1 MTRRPALSGAVI
13 RASRRV
19 LANFISPDSIVPNP
33 ANPQSLNR
41 YAALANNPLKFTD
54 PPHDPAGSQNN
65 CNHAGSG
72 CDAWTDAYMAT
83 LHYNWT
89 LSQRYTYFS
98 GPAVP
103 ARNIAPGPA
112 RPRLNNPTTVS
123 TRPPARYHSPGP
135 ERGDDPRI
143 ELGARLAGYE
153 GETSGT
159 IADYD
164 LVTYRTRIQGRAQ
177 YKFGPFDNESGNHIT
192 NENLVAGGAQVSYG
206 GTVEVAAI
214 TMPAAR
220 IGPWKLTHQLFVGF
234 STWRL
239 ESWKQ
244 YLGYEAVFTLSTD
257 TVAGEFKT
265 GIKQE
270 FESRPV
276 VQAGAVVALVG
287 FFSPAAARVICQANP
302 GLQCP

>member
-1 MTRRPALSGAVI
+1 VS
-13 RASRRV
+13 
-19 LANFISPDSIVPNP
+19 
-33 ANPQSLNR
+33 NR
-41 YAALANNPLKFTD
+41 KADL
-54 PPHDPAGSQNN
+54 
-65 CNHAGSG
+65 
-72 CDAWTDAYMAT
+72 
-83 LHYNWT
+83 
-89 LSQRYTYFS
+89 
-98 GPAVP
+98 
-103 ARNIAPGPA
+103 
-112 RPRLNNPTTVS
+112 PTKN
-123 TRPPARYHSPGP
+123 
-135 ERGDDPRI
+135 EPRI
-143 ELGARLAGYE
+143 EQSARLAGYE

-159 IADYD
+159 IAEYD
-164 LVTYRTRIQGRAQ
+164 VITYRTRIEGRAQ

-214 TMPAAR
+214 TMPEAR

-234 STWRL
+234 SNWRL